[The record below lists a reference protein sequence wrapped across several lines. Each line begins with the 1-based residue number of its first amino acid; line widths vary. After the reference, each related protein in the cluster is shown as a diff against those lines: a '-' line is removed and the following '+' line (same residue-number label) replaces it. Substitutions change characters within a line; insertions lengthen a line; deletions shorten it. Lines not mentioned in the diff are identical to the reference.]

1 MEKESIE
8 KNEKEKKDEEEKK
21 KIDSD
26 EVKEEKRVEEK
37 AKEEQKKIEEVG
49 VFVIPLRKAFRKT
62 RKKRAKYAIN
72 LIKDFL
78 ERRLKSKNIKIG
90 KHLNEKIWERG
101 IEKPPRR
108 VKVKVSKVG
117 EEYRVELFG
126 YEYEEFK
133 AEEVEKKEGVA
144 EKLMHR
150 LGPKAIKK
158 QQEEEMIK

>member
-1 MEKESIE
+1 MEKENIE
-8 KNEKEKKDEEEKK
+8 KNEEKREENIETKEDKTKEEEKK
-21 KIDSD
+21 
-26 EVKEEKRVEEK
+26 V
-37 AKEEQKKIEEVG
+37 EEVG
-49 VFVIPLRKAFRKT
+49 VFVIPLRKAFRKS
-62 RKKRAKYAIN
+62 RNKRANYAIS
-72 LIKDFL
+72 LIRKFV
-78 ERRLKSKNIKIG
+78 ERKIKSKNIKIG

-133 AEEVEKKEGVA
+133 LEKFEKKEGGLK
-144 EKLMHR
+144 EKLIER

-158 QQEEEMIK
+158 QKEEEMVKR

>member
-1 MEKESIE
+1 MEKENIE
-8 KNEKEKKDEEEKK
+8 KKEEEKEKKEESKVEEEKIKEEKK
-21 KIDSD
+21 K
-26 EVKEEKRVEEK
+26 V
-37 AKEEQKKIEEVG
+37 EEVG
-49 VFVIPLRKAFRKT
+49 IFVIPLRKAFRKT
-62 RKKRAKYAIN
+62 RNKRAKYAIN

-108 VKVKVSKVG
+108 VKVKVSKVD
-117 EEYRVELFG
+117 EEYRAELFG

-133 AEEVEKKEGVA
+133 LEEFEKKEEGLK
-144 EKLMHR
+144 EKLMQR

-158 QQEEEMIK
+158 QKEEEMIKG

>member
-1 MEKESIE
+1 MEKENIE
-8 KNEKEKKDEEEKK
+8 KENVEKKEDKIEEK
-21 KIDSD
+21 
-26 EVKEEKRVEEK
+26 
-37 AKEEQKKIEEVG
+37 KEEQKKLEEVG
-49 VFVIPLRKAFRKT
+49 IFVIPLRKAFRKT
-62 RKKRAKYAIN
+62 RRKRAKYAIS

-90 KHLNEKIWERG
+90 RHLNNKVWERG

-108 VKVKVSKVG
+108 LKVKVSKFN
-117 EEYRVELFG
+117 EEYRAELFG

-133 AEEVEKKEGVA
+133 ADELEKKEGIT

-158 QQEEEMIK
+158 QQEEEMIKK